1 MSQFLVRSRACW
13 ISLAF
18 ALAGCLFVNV
28 IQIDG
33 QQSGRPAA
41 VPHPLYFPAGGLSM
55 SVCAK
60 QLQFLTDWNATK
72 GAASSM
78 TSVSNAGSAQQV
90 LLSRLQD
97 PCSMLLAPC
106 AAGAL
111 LDLGAHIF
119 CIHSPLSGITLC
131 THTHTRTPL
140 PIHSLTHSFI
150 FLGFGSAPL
159 SCWQVQYAARH
170 PLLHPYNIHTH
181 NPPAIHPLTEWLCQ
195 LVAFRISSVRVHH
208 FRYFPST
215 FHSSASCSPLYPP
228 LAPFFVLFHG
238 SNLNS
243 YYLCSTCWK
252 KSWNGRCGSCSDKQ
266 KESRTYEA
274 TGCSATITCL
284 YKHNALKTKQT

>member
-1 MSQFLVRSRACW
+1 MGNRVAGQPQCHTPFISQPGACQCQFAQSNCNFLLTEMQQKERRAAWRAWVTLAQLNKYCSLDSR
-13 ISLAF
+13 I
-18 ALAGCLFVNV
+18 
-28 IQIDG
+28 
-33 QQSGRPAA
+33 PA
-41 VPHPLYFPAGGLSM
+41 
-55 SVCAK
+55 
-60 QLQFLTDWNATK
+60 
-72 GAASSM
+72 
-78 TSVSNAGSAQQV
+78 
-90 LLSRLQD
+90 
-97 PCSMLLAPC
+97 C

-181 NPPAIHPLTEWLCQ
+181 NPPTDWVTLPACRFSHFECACASFSLLPVYFSQFSELLS
-195 LVAFRISSVRVHH
+195 FIS
-208 FRYFPST
+208 
-215 FHSSASCSPLYPP
+215 P